1 MTNKQRIISI
11 IVILF
16 SLGISFILGRISIS
30 KNKPESSIQI
40 ISSQD
45 LKKENSEKLESTSGE
60 SLKIRASSRGSKYY
74 LPWCKSTF
82 NEENIIFFSSA
93 EEAEKAGYEKATDC
107 LLDSN

>member
-1 MTNKQRIISI
+1 MTHKQRIFLILAI
-11 IVILF
+11 II
-16 SLGISFILGRISIS
+16 SLGIAFILGRISAPKVGFADDTI
-30 KNKPESSIQI
+30 KI

-45 LKKENSEKLESTSGE
+45 LRNKGQTAEKE
-60 SLKIRASSRGSKYY
+60 SLEIRASSRGTKYY

-82 NEENIIFFSSA
+82 NEENTIFFTST